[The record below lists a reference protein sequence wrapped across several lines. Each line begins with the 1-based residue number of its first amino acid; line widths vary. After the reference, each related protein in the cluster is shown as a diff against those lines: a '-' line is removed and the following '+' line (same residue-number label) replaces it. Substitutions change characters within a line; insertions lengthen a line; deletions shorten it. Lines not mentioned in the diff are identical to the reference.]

1 MTLEIISYSLETSKA
16 FINNLC
22 SLTRE
27 QEQASNFDCHFPTV
41 IYAPAQME
49 FAQAI
54 KQNSISTR
62 TAKRLSKIAQKINPC
77 LELSLCHPEKMEL
90 PTVSR
95 KSKCNIY
102 TLYMYTYIYIQMPF
116 IHSSFPKQGFQR
128 LQLPD

>member
-1 MTLEIISYSLETSKA
+1 MCTKAQNCKPVKMTLEIIPYSWETSKA
-16 FINNLC
+16 FMSNLC

-27 QEQASNFDCHFPTV
+27 WEQASNFDCHFLAV

-62 TAKRLSKIAQKINPC
+62 TAKRLSKNAQKINLC
-77 LELSLCHPEKMEL
+77 LELYLWHAEKMEL

-95 KSKCNIY
+95 KSKCN
-102 TLYMYTYIYIQMPF
+102 TQPF